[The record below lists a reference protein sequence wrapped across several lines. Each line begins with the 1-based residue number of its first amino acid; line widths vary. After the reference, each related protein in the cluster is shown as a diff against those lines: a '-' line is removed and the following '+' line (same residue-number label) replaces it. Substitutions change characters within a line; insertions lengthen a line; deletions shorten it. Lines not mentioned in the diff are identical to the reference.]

1 MSDYR
6 VVMGAMRT
14 GRTQG
19 ILSRAAVVVA
29 VVVVALMMSP
39 GSACACTCVPREP
52 AAVVKDSSALVFGT
66 PVSVS
71 EDGSALRYRV
81 DVRQSYKQRVPQT
94 ITVVTSSSSAACGVP
109 LEVGEERLLVLGGS
123 AGGAAPSEGEWGA
136 SLCDNTTNLSLGDAV
151 LYAGPSIEPYADSDD
166 REPRPIV
173 VGVFIAIAAL
183 VAVPGAIMWWRV
195 RQRRAGPQSDD

>member
-1 MSDYR
+1 
-6 VVMGAMRT
+6 MGAMRVT
-14 GRTQG
+14 GRMRG
-19 ILSRAAVVVA
+19 VLGRAAVVIAAAVA
-29 VVVVALMMSP
+29 VVMMSP

-52 AAVVKDSSALVFGT
+52 AAVVKDSSAVVFGT
-66 PVSVS
+66 PVSVDR
-71 EDGSALRYRV
+71 DGTTLRYRV

-109 LEVGEERLLVLGGS
+109 LDVGEERLLVLGGS

-136 SLCDNTTNLSLGDAV
+136 SLCDNTANLSLGDAV
-151 LYAGPSIEPYADSDD
+151 LYAGPSIEPYSDSDD
-166 REPRPIV
+166 REPQPIV
-173 VGVFIAIAAL
+173 IGAFVAIAAL

>member
-52 AAVVKDSSALVFGT
+52 AAVIKDSSALVFGT

-71 EDGSALRYRV
+71 ANGTALRYRV

-123 AGGAAPSEGEWGA
+123 AGGAAPSEEEWGA

-151 LYAGPSIEPYADSDD
+151 LYAGPSIEPYTDSDD

-173 VGVFIAIAAL
+173 VGVFVAVAAL

-195 RQRRAGPQSDD
+195 RQRRARPQSDD